1 MYKYIVLTEE
11 NDEIYSHYLYVFYHC
26 VFVKFI
32 SWEKMSSTT
41 DLLSDLILY
50 LSHLLRNWPTVLT

>member
-1 MYKYIVLTEE
+1 MYKYIVLTEK
-11 NDEIYSHYLYVFYHC
+11 NDEIYNHYLYVFHHC

-32 SWEKMSSTT
+32 NWEKMSSTT
-41 DLLSDLILY
+41 DLLSDLIIY